1 MLQRCLFLKIIDG
14 PFMVNQINHQC
25 FLTNEQIQEL
35 SNVVTEQF
43 GFGLPKDELVDAI
56 RLVLEDI
63 PGIEIVSNQE
73 IHQVTNLIR
82 NSYNDHIKHQN

>member
-1 MLQRCLFLKIIDG
+1 
-14 PFMVNQINHQC
+14 MVNQKHNQC
-25 FLTNEQIQEL
+25 FLTNDQLQEL
-35 SNVVTEQF
+35 SNIVAEQF
-43 GFGLPKDELVDAI
+43 GSDLPRDELADAI

-82 NSYNDHIKHQN
+82 NLYNDHIKHQNWNKIWKTYT

>member
-1 MLQRCLFLKIIDG
+1 MFDG
-14 PFMVNQINHQC
+14 PFMVNQINNQC